1 MGFKLIEH
9 ILQHVFSSVKVG
21 VLLMKIWKWYKNLS
35 DEEFIA
41 SKNLSIED
49 KYPLYA
55 FTNKKKYAKQ
65 FKKMR
70 RMERFIEV
78 HDNLTRAEY
87 TEFCNNKNKQMLKM
101 YPYTYFDK
109 KKYGIPLEIKIL
121 TTGDE
126 KDTTGAAL
134 DDIFDSDSMQGM
146 MVYEFN
152 PFVLNIEY
160 LNALNKLEFINLWK
174 MYTAQHI
181 DYRVAEELGFQLDYS
196 YPEITYD
203 EVVGFITIYG
213 DTFKD
218 GQEGAEYW

>member
-35 DEEFIA
+35 DEQFIA

-101 YPYTYFDK
+101 RIRTINFYTCIRTCLRY
-109 KKYGIPLEIKIL
+109 YNNS
-121 TTGDE
+121 T
-126 KDTTGAAL
+126 
-134 DDIFDSDSMQGM
+134 
-146 MVYEFN
+146 N
-152 PFVLNIEY
+152 
-160 LNALNKLEFINLWK
+160 
-174 MYTAQHI
+174 MY
-181 DYRVAEELGFQLDYS
+181 S
-196 YPEITYD
+196 C
-203 EVVGFITIYG
+203 
-213 DTFKD
+213 
-218 GQEGAEYW
+218 W